1 MVVLGFQEGPGFLGK
16 ISLQSEV
23 DRDETIP
30 EEDADLGLRIW
41 WELPPNFVMWA
52 TTNTLVGWV
61 I

>member
-30 EEDADLGLRIW
+30 EEDADLGLRI
-41 WELPPNFVMWA
+41 
-52 TTNTLVGWV
+52 
-61 I
+61 